1 MNNKNKRQRWNDDA
15 DTNFEKIHRKQ
26 RVNRPLNP
34 SLMSLSHKGEHKDEF
49 KCTNCGSMVS
59 LNREVSGVNNRNHC
73 PYCLWSRHLDQRKA
87 GDRLATCHSRME
99 PVGLTVKHTLKRYQ
113 AEKQGELMLI
123 HRCAAC
129 GKLSINR
136 IAGDDNTIM
145 LNDLFLRSQYM
156 PTQLTEQL
164 KARGILP
171 LGARDFTLVQSQL
184 FGWQSILA
192 EFEGAEEARIAIR
205 EAAEAETEE

>member
-1 MNNKNKRQRWNDDA
+1 VNKKNKHQRWKDDA
-15 DTNFEKIHRKQ
+15 YDNFEKIRRKYH
-26 RVNRPLNP
+26 P
-34 SLMSLSHKGEHKDEF
+34 KGAVSQSRTSRSRGNELKEEF
-49 KCTNCGSMVS
+49 KCANCGSMVS

-129 GKLSINR
+129 GKFSINR
-136 IAGDDNTIM
+136 IAGDDNTIL
-145 LNDLFLRSQYM
+145 LNDLFLRSQHM
-156 PTQLTEQL
+156 PLQLTEQL
-164 KARGILP
+164 IRKGILP
-171 LGARDFTLVQSQL
+171 LEARDITLVQSQL

-192 EFEGAEEARIAIR
+192 EFEGAEEARITICETAS
-205 EAAEAETEE
+205 TEE

>member
-1 MNNKNKRQRWNDDA
+1 MKNKNKHQRWNDDA
-15 DTNFEKIHRKQ
+15 LDNFEKIHRK
-26 RVNRPLNP
+26 RSVNGPISP
-34 SLMSLSHKGEHKDEF
+34 SRSSRSHGSGRTDEF

-87 GDRLATCHSRME
+87 GDRLSTCRGRME
-99 PVGLTVKHTLKRYQ
+99 PLGLTVKHTLKRYQ
-113 AEKQGELMLI
+113 TEKQGELMLI

-136 IAGDDNTIM
+136 IAGDDNTLL
-145 LNDLFLRSQYM
+145 LNDLFLSTQRM
-156 PTQLTEQL
+156 PQQLAVRLTMQ
-164 KARGILP
+164 GILP
-171 LGARDFTLVQSQL
+171 LGPRDFTLVQSQL

-192 EFEGAEEARIAIR
+192 EFEGGVGVTPRTEQFVEENQ
-205 EAAEAETEE
+205 

>member
-1 MNNKNKRQRWNDDA
+1 MTKMTLNLDFRCKHCGQWVS
-15 DTNFEKIHRKQ
+15 TN
-26 RVNRPLNP
+26 
-34 SLMSLSHKGEHKDEF
+34 SH
-49 KCTNCGSMVS
+49 
-59 LNREVSGVNNRNHC
+59 LSGVQNRNHC

-99 PVGLTVKHTLKRYQ
+99 PIGLTVKHTLKRYQ

-123 HRCAAC
+123 HRCTAC

-145 LNDLFLRSQYM
+145 LNDLFLRSQYL
-156 PTQLTEQL
+156 PTQLTKQL
-164 KARGILP
+164 NAQGILP

-192 EFEGAEEARIAIR
+192 EFEGAEEARITIR
-205 EAAEAETEE
+205 KTAGIEE

>member
-1 MNNKNKRQRWNDDA
+1 MKIKNKHQRWNDDA
-15 DTNFEKIHRKQ
+15 CDIFEKIHRK
-26 RVNRPLNP
+26 RNAKGKIDSPRT
-34 SLMSLSHKGEHKDEF
+34 SRSHGSDRKKEF
-49 KCTNCGSMVS
+49 KCANCGAMVS

-73 PYCLWSRHLDQRKA
+73 PYCLWSRHLDQRKP
-87 GDRLATCHSRME
+87 GDRLSTCRGRME

-136 IAGDDNTIM
+136 IAGDDNAIL
-145 LNDLFLRSQYM
+145 LNDLFLHSQCM
-156 PTQLTEQL
+156 PLQLTERL
-164 KARGILP
+164 AAEGILP
-171 LGARDFTLVQSQL
+171 LGPRDFTLVQSQL

-192 EFEGAEEARIAIR
+192 KFEGEVEVTTRSKKFVSL
-205 EAAEAETEE
+205 EQ